1 MVNTSLILHP
11 HYPESGLVARKSQDV
26 DRIMA
31 CSLVRRCGVVAVFV
45 MVGMSMSVLSI
56 GFPNA
61 SEQSPFVIEGQAK
74 AVSGNT
80 LEIWGHPIRLWG
92 IRAVEPDSEKGQKAT
107 AHLQRL
113 IAGVTIT
120 CRAVDTRSLRH
131 LVAQC
136 FAGGVDIARPIVE
149 AGYARDDPNQSNG
162 YYARPN

>member
-1 MVNTSLILHP
+1 MVS
-11 HYPESGLVARKSQDV
+11 SRARQ
-26 DRIMA
+26 
-31 CSLVRRCGVVAVFV
+31 CGIVAVFIL
-45 MVGMSMSVLSI
+45 VGLSTSVLSTGI
-56 GFPNA
+56 PNA
-61 SEQSPFVIEGQAK
+61 SEQSPLIIEGQAK

-92 IRAVEPDSEKGQKAT
+92 IQVAEPDSEKGRKAT

-113 IAGVTIT
+113 IAGVTVT
-120 CRAVDTRSLRH
+120 CRTVDTRSLRH

-149 AGYARDDPNQSNG
+149 VGHAKDDPAQSNG